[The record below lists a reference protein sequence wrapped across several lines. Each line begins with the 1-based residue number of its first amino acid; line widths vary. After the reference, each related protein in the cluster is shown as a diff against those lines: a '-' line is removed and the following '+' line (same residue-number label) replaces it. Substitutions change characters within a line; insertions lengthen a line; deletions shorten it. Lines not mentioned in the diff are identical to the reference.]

1 MQAPTLQSIEGNLHS
16 RSGFNGLSARTG
28 RGSKLR
34 QSSRN
39 FFMALNLVQYAPIF
53 GLPVELISYIFVLL
67 HASFF
72 TPNEWTMDWMEI
84 LWV

>member
-1 MQAPTLQSIEGNLHS
+1 
-16 RSGFNGLSARTG
+16 
-28 RGSKLR
+28 
-34 QSSRN
+34 
-39 FFMALNLVQYAPIF
+39 MALNLVQYAPIF